1 MKEVK
6 MEELELICFQLIT
19 FAGEAKS
26 AYMNA
31 IQRAKLG
38 YYEEAENLIQEGN
51 EAFLNAHKVHAEL
64 VQKEASE
71 EENIIPNILLIH
83 AEDQLMG
90 TETCKIMVNELIEAY
105 KRLCNL
111 AHFRLEIQT
120 PIHQIA

>member
-1 MKEVK
+1 

-51 EAFLNAHKVHAEL
+51 VNDLQVFEWEIHPVFHNYVA
-64 VQKEASE
+64 
-71 EENIIPNILLIH
+71 NIVKN
-83 AEDQLMG
+83 QSF
-90 TETCKIMVNELIEAY
+90 
-105 KRLCNL
+105 
-111 AHFRLEIQT
+111 FR
-120 PIHQIA
+120 

>member
-1 MKEVK
+1 

-19 FAGEAKS
+19 FAGETKS

-51 EAFLNAHKVHAEL
+51 EAFLKAHKVHAEL
-64 VQKEASE
+64 IQKEASE
-71 EENIIPNILLIH
+71 GENIIPNILLIH

-90 TETCKIMVNELIEAY
+90 TEACKIMVSELIDAY
-105 KRLCNL
+105 KRID
-111 AHFRLEIQT
+111 ALEKNK
-120 PIHQIA
+120 

>member
-1 MKEVK
+1 

-31 IQRAKLG
+31 IQRSKLG

-64 VQKEASE
+64 IQKEASE

-83 AEDQLMG
+83 AEDQLIG

-105 KRLCNL
+105 KRID
-111 AHFRLEIQT
+111 ALEKKINDYA
-120 PIHQIA
+120 I